1 MVRLKHYWRIIF
13 PIVIALI
20 IWFFSAASG
29 DVSHNQSLGVANWLG
44 WPNDITRKVA
54 HVILFMAFG
63 FSLAFYSKERYPQ
76 TYPRY
81 ESLIFNMIVVVV
93 YGAIDEVHQ
102 LLVAGRNATFSDV
115 VLDTVA
121 GLCGILIYIAIY
133 CLIWQLLIKR
143 HSKKYYY

>member
-63 FSLAFYSKERYPQ
+63 FSLAFYSKGRYPQ

-93 YGAIDEVHQ
+93 YGAIDEIHL
-102 LLVAGRNATFSDV
+102 LLVDGRNAQFSDV
-115 VLDTVA
+115 VLDTIA

-133 CLIWQLLIKR
+133 CLIWPLLIKR